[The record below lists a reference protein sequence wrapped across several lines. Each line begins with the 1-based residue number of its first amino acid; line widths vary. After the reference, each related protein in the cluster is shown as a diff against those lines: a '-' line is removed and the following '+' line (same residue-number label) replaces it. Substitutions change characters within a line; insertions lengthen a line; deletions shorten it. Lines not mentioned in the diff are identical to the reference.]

1 MSFLLNM
8 ASRFLPAIAGMA
20 SRALPA
26 LTNAFAVGKRILPS
40 VIGAVGKVQNAIGI
54 GKNVG
59 KLVHGIGEKV
69 APELTKKV
77 EDAYNAKKIG
87 GLSLGDIVERGEK
100 GLAKA
105 AGIADQAKAVFA
117 NMPTN

>member
-8 ASRFLPAIAGMA
+8 ASKFLPAVAGLA
-20 SRALPA
+20 SRAMPYI
-26 LTNAFAVGKRILPS
+26 TNAFAVGKRIAPS
-40 VIGAVGKVQNAIGI
+40 VIGAVGKIQNAIGMA
-54 GKNVG
+54 KNVG
-59 KLVHGIGEKV
+59 KLAHGVGQKI

-77 EDAYNAKKIG
+77 EDMYNAKKIG

-105 AGIADQAKAVFA
+105 AGVADQAKAVFA
-117 NMPTN
+117 NIPTN

>member
-20 SRALPA
+20 SRAIPA
-26 LTNAFAVGKRILPS
+26 ITSAFAVGKRIAPAVL
-40 VIGAVGKVQNAIGI
+40 GAVGKIQNAIGI
-54 GKNVG
+54 GKQVG
-59 KLVHGIGEKV
+59 KLAHGVGQKI
-69 APELTKKV
+69 APELTKEV